1 MARDPMRRK
10 RVKRPASKREPTR
23 RELVKRFAQL
33 QRELRTNEERW
44 QAVINNPFMGI
55 TVIDQNHRFIM
66 TNSTF
71 QNMVGYKDKELKEL
85 TPLDI
90 TPDGAQRET
99 NRIFLKSYSKGGVTI
114 SSRLNSCS
122 ERTEG

>member
-1 MARDPMRRK
+1 MRRK
-10 RVKRPASKREPTR
+10 RKRQASKREPLR
-23 RELVKRFAQL
+23 HQRVKQL

-71 QNMVGYKDKELKEL
+71 QNMVG
-85 TPLDI
+85 
-90 TPDGAQRET
+90 
-99 NRIFLKSYSKGGVTI
+99 
-114 SSRLNSCS
+114 
-122 ERTEG
+122 